1 MEKYDRSGQ
10 VRSIVENHAE
20 TTVEEVADIM
30 VMEEEEIREY
40 VEDLKNQ
47 GDIRETDG
55 GLRPT

>member
-10 VRSIVENHAE
+10 VRSIVEEHGE

-30 VMEEEEIREY
+30 VMEEAAIREY
-40 VEDLKNQ
+40 VEEVKNR

-55 GLRPT
+55 ELRPT

>member
-1 MEKYDRSGQ
+1 MECDRSDQ
-10 VRSIVENHAE
+10 VRSIVEDHAE